1 MTATTKPLGPPA
13 VEMDLRRVYDLP
25 PRPEDDVLAL
35 RMQCSPHDVWE
46 RSRVDP
52 TRWFCARTGTFLTY
66 RELVAKH
73 APLREYHLPAVTVWV
88 VRSDAII
95 PPQVHGIYSNEPAA
109 IAAAGGNGDR
119 RVHPWQ
125 VLDRPTEETYESG
138 PDGTNE

>member
-1 MTATTKPLGPPA
+1 MTVVAKPIGPPQ
-13 VEMDLRRVYDLP
+13 VETDLRRVYDLP
-25 PRPEDDVLAL
+25 PRPPDDVLAL

-52 TRWFCARTGTFLTY
+52 TRWSNARTGIFMSY

-73 APLREYHLPAVTVWV
+73 APLREYLLPAATVWV

-109 IAAAGGNGDR
+109 IAAAGGHGDR

-125 VLDRPTEETYESG
+125 VLDQPAEEHYGGG
-138 PDGTNE
+138 PDGNHV